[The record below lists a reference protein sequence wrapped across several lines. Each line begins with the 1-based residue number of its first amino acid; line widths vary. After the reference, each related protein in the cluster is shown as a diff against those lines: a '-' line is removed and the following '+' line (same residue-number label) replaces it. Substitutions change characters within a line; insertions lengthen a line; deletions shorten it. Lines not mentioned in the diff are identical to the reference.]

1 MSFSFIR
8 KCLLSGVLL
17 LCGLQSDALAQWQT
31 TTYNL
36 KGGWNAIYLTG
47 DVKHGSLDALL
58 PVSVQEVWRWN
69 PNPQQVQFTESPLIP
84 SAATPEW
91 SVWRRG
97 IPADSN
103 LSEMIGQ
110 TSYLV
115 KCTGSASTSHTVAIK
130 QAIIPP
136 AATWVRAGANLLGFP
151 SFKNGSNF
159 PLFSNYFASFPSAI
173 AANTKIFKYVG
184 GDLGSGNPLQIFAP
198 TTERVDRTQAYWFSS
213 EVVGNFY
220 GPMEITTDNLK
231 GIAFGKTESIIKVLV
246 RNRSASAITLTIA
259 PLNSEAAPAGST
271 AVTGPVPVTRRL
283 FNATTATW
291 TETAITASYTEAIA
305 PQTTIE
311 LSFGVN
317 RALMTGPAGSNYAS
331 FLRFTESSNLMEV
344 LLPVS
349 ASKASLA
356 GLWIGDVTLTNVSS
370 QVVKPAFGSAKLAV
384 QGTAGLVASISVNG
398 NGGAGYSVAP
408 VVTID
413 APPAGGTQA
422 TATATVVGGVVTGF
436 TMTNAGSGYIDTPQV
451 TVAAPPPLS
460 GTTVPR
466 TFTMRTLVHVD
477 DGGTARLLSQVYIGR
492 LAVAPH
498 PVGLCTRESQLHPDY
513 KASAQRLTTTSLPL
527 DQVIETGSGS
537 VAMPGQLTRTFMIPF
552 TDPTNPFIHQ
562 YHPDHDN
569 LNARFNAPQRESYDI
584 TRSCQFTFTTV
595 PPVDNVSGT
604 GWGAS
609 VIGGYYQETI
619 SGLHRKPLQVSGY
632 FELRRASELGS
643 ITVP

>member
-1 MSFSFIR
+1 MTFSLTP
-8 KCLLSGVLL
+8 KGLL
-17 LCGLQSDALAQWQT
+17 LGALLVFGFVQPATAQWQT
-31 TTYNL
+31 TNYTL

-47 DVKHGSLDALL
+47 DVKHGTLDALL
-58 PVSVQEVWRWN
+58 PSTVQEVWRWN

-103 LSEMIGQ
+103 LSEMAGQ
-110 TSYLV
+110 ASYLV
-115 KCTGSASTSHTVAIK
+115 KCTGSASTTYTVPIK
-130 QAIIPP
+130 QAVIPP
-136 AATWVRAGANLLGFP
+136 AASWVRAGANLLGF
-151 SFKNGSNF
+151 STFKNGSNF
-159 PLFSNYFASFPSAI
+159 PLFSNFFATFPSAI

-246 RNRSASAITLTIA
+246 RNRSTAAITLTVA
-259 PLNSEAAPAGST
+259 PANSEAAPAGAS
-271 AVTGPVPVTRRL
+271 AVTGPVPVTRRS
-283 FNATTATW
+283 FNAGTATW
-291 TETAITASYTEAIA
+291 TETPITASYTEAIG

-317 RALMTGPAGSNYAS
+317 RALMTGPAGSQYAS
-331 FLRFTESSNLMEV
+331 FLRLTDSSNLMEV
-344 LLPVS
+344 MLPVS
-349 ASKASLA
+349 AAKASLA
-356 GLWIGDVTLTNVSS
+356 GLWVGDVTLTNVSS
-370 QVVKPAFGSAKLAV
+370 QVTKPAFASAKLAV
-384 QGTAGLVASISVNG
+384 LGVAGRVESISVNG
-398 NGGAGYSVAP
+398 TGGAGYATAP
-408 VVTID
+408 TVTIE
-413 APPAGGTQA
+413 APPPGGTLA
-422 TATATVVGGVVTGF
+422 TATATVVNGVVTGF
-436 TMTNAGSGYIDTPQV
+436 TMTDGGSGYVDVPQV
-451 TVAAPPPLS
+451 SVAAPPPLS

-466 TFTMRTLVHVD
+466 NFTMRTLLHVD
-477 DGGTARLLSQVYIGR
+477 DAGMARLLSQVYIGR
-492 LAVAPH
+492 LAVSPH
-498 PVGLCTRESQLHPDY
+498 PVGICTRESQLKQDS
-513 KASAQRLTTTSLPL
+513 KATAQRLTTTTMPL
-527 DQVIETGSGS
+527 DQIIESGSGS
-537 VAMPGQLTRTFMIPF
+537 VAMPGQLTRTFTIPF

-609 VIGGYYQETI
+609 VIGGYYQETLT
-619 SGLHRKPLQVSGY
+619 GLHKKPLQISGY